1 MTMVYHVPRRLPVF
15 CDSGITWT
23 PQVQRFIQ
31 ILDEEYERLITA
43 PEPYFLLSEESF
55 LPALGSL
62 DKIPVIISPETPTRE
77 YTMTDRELAEQI
89 IEELFYLKLSRG
101 EAPVDVVEK
110 RIKNRKR
117 KEKLAGTYHH
127 EGCPKL
133 TAIESETVDVV
144 KGGPYIKI
152 YYYHFTQEDEEGL
165 RVALSNCLAHEYFH
179 YYHDCFA
186 TEEFNKSGRGN
197 KSRERVKEA
206 LADYF
211 SVVYTWLQAKKIYKD
226 RPWSIEYKKYED
238 YVDNKYQQ
246 WKKREGSDWPYAYA
260 YCFYTVKC
268 GEYID
273 TPSRAPYT
281 DTRMGCG
288 VLFQE
293 VLTLSREDMVKAFAC
308 LTKGTIKD
316 KCDFIRRKYG
326 DK

>member
-1 MTMVYHVPRRLPVF
+1 MFIMTMVHHVPHRHPVF
-15 CDSGITWT
+15 CDSRITWT
-23 PQVQRFIQ
+23 PQVQRFTQ
-31 ILDEEYERLITA
+31 ILEEEYERLVTA
-43 PEPYFLLSEESF
+43 IEPRFLLSEESF

-89 IEELFYLKLSRG
+89 IKELGCFTRSG
-101 EAPVDVVEK
+101 CQGGGNPVVVVEK

-117 KEKLAGTYHH
+117 KENVWGTYHH
-127 EGCPKL
+127 EGCSEFVSV
-133 TAIESETVDVV
+133 ESEVADEV
-144 KGGPYIKI
+144 KDGPYIKI
-152 YYYHFTQEDEEGL
+152 YYYHFIQEDDEKL
-165 RVALSNCLAHEYFH
+165 RVELSNCLAHEYFH

-211 SVVYTWLQAKKIYKD
+211 SVVYTWLQAKEIYKD

-260 YCFYTVKC
+260 LCFYKVKC
-268 GEYID
+268 KHMGRNYRSFCD
-273 TPSRAPYT
+273 DDYK
-281 DTRMGCG
+281 GCG
-288 VLFQE
+288 VLFRE
-293 VLTLSREDMVKAFAC
+293 VLTLSKKDMVEAFAY
-308 LTKGTIKD
+308 LTK
-316 KCDFIRRKYG
+316 RKINTMCNYV
-326 DK
+326 